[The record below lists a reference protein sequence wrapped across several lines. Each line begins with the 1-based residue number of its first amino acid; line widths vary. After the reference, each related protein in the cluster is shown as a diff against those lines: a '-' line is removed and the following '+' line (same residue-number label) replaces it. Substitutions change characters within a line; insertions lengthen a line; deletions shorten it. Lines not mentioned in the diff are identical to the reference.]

1 MMRGAVIQ
9 LAFGAWFGFVL
20 ANNGAADFDAM
31 VRMFLFEE
39 GHLFALAAG
48 ATVVSALGL
57 ALLLRSPW
65 ADGIRALPRDVHRG
79 SVTGGLLFG
88 VGWGLSGSCPGT
100 ALVQLGS
107 GHVIAAFTI
116 AGIVLGN
123 WLFERVGGAW
133 FGVERDSC
141 N

>member
-1 MMRGAVIQ
+1 MGALIQ
-9 LAFGAWFGFVL
+9 LGFGCVFGIVL
-20 ANNGAADFDAM
+20 ANTGAADFDAM

-39 GHLFALAAG
+39 AHLFALAAG
-48 ATVVSALGL
+48 STVVSALGL
-57 ALLLRSPW
+57 ALLLRSPL
-65 ADGIRALPRDVHRG
+65 AAGIRALPRTVHRG
-79 SVTGGLLFG
+79 NVMGGWLFG

-107 GHVIAAFTI
+107 GHVVAAFTI

-123 WLFERVGGAW
+123 WLFERVGSER

>member
-1 MMRGAVIQ
+1 MGAVIQ
-9 LAFGAWFGFVL
+9 LAFGALFGIVL
-20 ANNGAADFDAM
+20 ARNGAADFDAM

-39 GHLFALAAG
+39 AHLFALAGA

-57 ALLLRSPW
+57 ALVLRSRW
-65 ADGIRALPRDVHRG
+65 AEGIRVLPRMVHRG
-79 SVTGGLLFG
+79 NVFGGLLFG
-88 VGWGLSGSCPGT
+88 LGWGLSGSCPGT

-123 WLFERVGGAW
+123 WLFERVGSAR
-133 FGVERDSC
+133 FGIGRDNC

>member
-1 MMRGAVIQ
+1 
-9 LAFGAWFGFVL
+9 
-20 ANNGAADFDAM
+20 
-31 VRMFLFEE
+31 
-39 GHLFALAAG
+39 
-48 ATVVSALGL
+48 
-57 ALLLRSPW
+57 
-65 ADGIRALPRDVHRG
+65 
-79 SVTGGLLFG
+79 LLFG

-107 GHVIAAFTI
+107 GHAVAAFTI

-123 WLFERVGGAW
+123 WLFERVGSEH

>member
-1 MMRGAVIQ
+1 MGALIQ
-9 LAFGAWFGFVL
+9 LGFGCLFGIVL
-20 ANNGAADFDAM
+20 ARNGAADFDAM

-39 GHLFALAAG
+39 AHLFALAGG

-57 ALLLRSPW
+57 ALLMRSPF
-65 ADGIRALPRDVHRG
+65 AAGIRALPRAVHRG
-79 SVTGGLLFG
+79 NVTGGLLFG

-107 GHVIAAFTI
+107 GHVVAAFTI
-116 AGIVLGN
+116 TGIVLGN
-123 WLFERVGGAW
+123 WFFERLGSAR
-133 FGVERDSC
+133 FGIERDSC